1 MTVRVNTPIPGPKS
15 QKYKALSKKYES
27 RCLTPQAPIVWDHA
41 EGVTVTDV
49 DGNSFIDWTS
59 GVLVTNVG
67 HSHPKLAEAIA
78 GQAKR
83 LLNCYDFPT
92 IERVSLAERMV
103 KLAPENLDKAFFA
116 TVGSEAVDSAVRVS
130 KRYTGNFEVISFY
143 GGFHGRTVGSMS
155 LAGKMSSKKRFGPV
169 VPGVIHVPFPDP
181 YRNPFGSD
189 NGDVGAQCLEF
200 LDTAVGAQSTGSIA
214 AMIVEPYQ
222 GAAGFI
228 FPPDGY
234 LGSLE
239 KWCRDNDIVFI
250 LDEVQASFGR
260 TGKFLALEWEDLRPN
275 LVCIGKGIG
284 SGMPIS
290 CLLAETRIMDSLEE
304 GDMSSTWGGNPI
316 CCAASHAI
324 LDIFEEE
331 KLVENSLKMGEY
343 MKSRLTS
350 MKEKCR
356 HLGDVRGR
364 GLVIGLDIVKDKKT
378 KQRDPETTRHIINE
392 CCRRGLIIGAVSG
405 NVIRVAPPLVI
416 TKDEADESLDI
427 MEKVL
432 TNYFH

>member
-1 MTVRVNTPIPGPKS
+1 MIANVKTSIPGQNS
-15 QKYKALSKKYES
+15 EKYKSISKKYES
-27 RCLTPQAPIVWDHA
+27 RCLTLQAPIVWDHA
-41 EGVTVTDV
+41 EGVTVWDV

-67 HSHPKLAEAIA
+67 HSHPKLADAIA

-92 IERVSLAERMV
+92 VERITLAERMV
-103 KLAPENLDKAFFA
+103 KLAPGNLDKAFFA
-116 TVGSEAVDSAVRVS
+116 TVGSEAVDSAVRVA
-130 KRYTGNFEVISFY
+130 KRYTGNYEIISFY
-143 GGFHGRTVGSMS
+143 GAFHGRTVGSMS

-169 VPGVIHVPFPDP
+169 VPGVIQTPFPDM
-181 YRNPFGSD
+181 YRNPFGSES
-189 NGDVGAQCLEF
+189 GDVGAQCLEF
-200 LDTAVGAQSTGSIA
+200 LDTAVNAQSTGSIA

-222 GAAGFI
+222 GAAGFL
-228 FPPDGY
+228 FPPDGF
-234 LGSLE
+234 LSSLE
-239 KWCRDNDIVFI
+239 TWCGEHNIVFI

-290 CLLAETRIMDSLEE
+290 CLLAESKIMDSLDE

-343 MKSRLTS
+343 MKSRLES
-350 MKEKCR
+350 MKEKCQY
-356 HLGDVRGR
+356 LGDVRGR

-378 KQRDPETTRHIINE
+378 KERDPETTRKIIDE
-392 CCRRGLIIGAVSG
+392 CCRKGLIIGAVSG

-416 TKDEADESLDI
+416 TKEEADESLDI

-432 TNYFH
+432 TNL